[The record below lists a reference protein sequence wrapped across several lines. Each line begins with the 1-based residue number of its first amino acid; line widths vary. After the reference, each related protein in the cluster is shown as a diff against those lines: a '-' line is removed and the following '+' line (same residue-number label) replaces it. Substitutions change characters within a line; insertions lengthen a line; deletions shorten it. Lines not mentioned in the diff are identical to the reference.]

1 MTHGQPGTALLHRQA
16 ITPAAIATLGLAL
29 GLYQATSLLLG
40 PAAEREIAVSLSTPT
55 SSGLWLEAPPAA
67 QLLEVG
73 QVVAGRVEGSLL
85 SLAALTPPAPAAE
98 RVPARSRLAAPVVLA
113 SPVRTPAPAVAP
125 GPQLL
130 GSTPHA
136 AAGGHAAAVAGAGAA
151 PPIRPV
157 PVAAAGQS

>member
-55 SSGLWLEAPPAA
+55 SFGLWLEAPPAA

-73 QVVAGRVEGSLL
+73 QVVAGRVERSL

-130 GSTPHA
+130 GSAPHA
-136 AAGGHAAAVAGAGAA
+136 AAGGHAAAVARAGAA

>member
-67 QLLEVG
+67 QLLEVS
-73 QVVAGRVEGSLL
+73 QVVAGRVERSL

>member
-73 QVVAGRVEGSLL
+73 QAVAGRVERSL

-98 RVPARSRLAAPVVLA
+98 RVPARSWLAAPVVLA